1 LGACSSSPKAATG
14 AIALSPA
21 DTIQP
26 AEFAKFKKGGEDEFV
41 RCTAEIEPNPKGVFG
56 FDLAKK
62 FRIVPVRLVVTL
74 KDESNPVIVSRA
86 EMDPILF
93 SEAGAVMP
101 PVDPE
106 QLRQKIA
113 ADKQEQYLASLFEGR
128 DLRSLAKSDEVS
140 GYLFFQLPAGPLK
153 KDDLFTHS
161 HDGGIVYSSVLSR
174 SMLQFTYEWER
185 RSDQGIET
193 GSNII
198 NVGTY

>member
-1 LGACSSSPKAATG
+1 GSSPKAPTG
-14 AIALSPA
+14 AIAMRPA

-56 FDLAKK
+56 FNLARELKV
-62 FRIVPVRLVVTL
+62 VPVRLVVTL
-74 KDESNPVIVSRA
+74 KDPSKPVIVSRA

-93 SEAGAVMP
+93 SETGAVLP

-106 QLRQKIA
+106 VLRQKITSR
-113 ADKQEQYLASLFEGR
+113 KQDQYLKSVFEGR
-128 DLRSLAKSDEVS
+128 NLRSLDKSDEVS
-140 GYLFFQLPAGPLK
+140 GYLFFQLPAGPLN
-153 KDDLFTHS
+153 KDDYFTHS
-161 HDGGIVYSSVLSR
+161 EDGGIVYSGVLSR

-185 RSDQGIET
+185 KTGQEVET